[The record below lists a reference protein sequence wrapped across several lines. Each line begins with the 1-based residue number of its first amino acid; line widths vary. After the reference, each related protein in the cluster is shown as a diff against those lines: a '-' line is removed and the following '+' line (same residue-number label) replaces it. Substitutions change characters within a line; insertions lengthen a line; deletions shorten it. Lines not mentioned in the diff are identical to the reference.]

1 MWSINKEDPDFFIY
15 LDLPYYKKEFG
26 NGSKLIFWSWS
37 INTMIYLGDGIR
49 VEESSTLVLVPVRV
63 WKSFSIS

>member
-1 MWSINKEDPDFFIY
+1 MWSINKEDPDFFIN
-15 LDLPYYKKEFG
+15 LDLPYFKNEFG
-26 NGSKLIFWSWS
+26 NDSKFIFWSWS